1 MEYHGIFFSKKQNK
15 VTVSWKFGHCYF
27 LHDFFDV
34 LCGNYQLLIILEKK
48 KIPIKKKQVVSNCFI
63 KPLISSA
70 FTTVASRLNSE
81 QKEKDK

>member
-1 MEYHGIFFSKKQNK
+1 MEYFFLKNK
-15 VTVSWKFGHCYF
+15 IRSLLVESSVTYF
-27 LHDFFDV
+27 LRDFFDV